1 MNKEMLKMFDNLN
14 LKPVD
19 TWQVGYSEYYLF
31 YVKKLAVCVSYNG
44 KAPNNYVASYGS
56 LTGQDVVFIY
66 QGSSLDS
73 LTTALKNFIKE

>member
-1 MNKEMLKMFDNLN
+1 MNKEMLKMFDSLN

-31 YVKKLAVCVSYNG
+31 YVKNLAVCVSYNG

-56 LTGQDVVFIY
+56 ITGQDIVFIY

-73 LTTALKNFIKE
+73 LTTALEKFIKE